1 MANTKKKVV
10 CYTRVRVEV
19 ATTEEGKVVKLSPH
33 KHYWEDKIQME
44 FDSLTDAASTLGLQ
58 KSGICRAL
66 GNDEVQCGG
75 MYWRY
80 VE

>member
-1 MANTKKKVV
+1 MANTKRKVA
-10 CYTRVRVEV
+10 CYTRIPITV
-19 ATTEEGKVVKLSPH
+19 ATTEDGQVVKLSPNR
-33 KHYWEDKIQME
+33 KYWEDMIQME
-44 FDSLTDAASTLGLQ
+44 FDSLTEAASTLGLQ

-66 GNDEVQCGG
+66 GNDEIQCGG